1 MKYRPFASLITL
13 SVALRESFSLI
24 PQRSSQRTPTH
35 ETPFDRRSF
44 LGRIAVISSFSLVS
58 NSILA
63 IEDAFAIGEGEQRM
77 ILSNKP
83 KAPLGALVPAAQQRL
98 LLERCLIALS
108 SNNKTLETDT
118 ITQLKSILLQLPS
131 ENDSRIALPRGNK
144 DLSVMRQYNPN
155 QILSGDVVR
164 ASMNI
169 YTANLRYGEQP
180 QYTVTDP
187 NWKKSFIR
195 ANDGLPDVQQVIIA
209 DLDLRDLYRNQ
220 VQVKLDDAS
229 AELYSDNR
237 DLDELRTSLQEAATA
252 FDQWLGRIDDAD
264 VAAALDAALQG
275 KSLQVYDSY
284 YAGFIPPK

>member
-1 MKYRPFASLITL
+1 
-13 SVALRESFSLI
+13 
-24 PQRSSQRTPTH
+24 
-35 ETPFDRRSF
+35 
-44 LGRIAVISSFSLVS
+44 
-58 NSILA
+58 
-63 IEDAFAIGEGEQRM
+63 
-77 ILSNKP
+77 
-83 KAPLGALVPAAQQRL
+83 
-98 LLERCLIALS
+98 
-108 SNNKTLETDT
+108 
-118 ITQLKSILLQLPS
+118 
-131 ENDSRIALPRGNK
+131 
-144 DLSVMRQYNPN
+144 
-155 QILSGDVVR
+155 
-164 ASMNI
+164 MNI

-237 DLDELRTSLQEAATA
+237 DLDELKTLLQEVAVA